1 MPNTINQILNTFPE
15 VGPISHKERVDH
27 TPISDG
33 EWKTLLGTEG
43 ERGISRFYPK
53 DPGRSEILKKYGTY
67 HIKYNINAEP
77 DFSNF
82 AIAQVKISN
91 MSANRQ
97 GNNFPNADAKLVGTK
112 WATDRGLFDKQS
124 IENYRKD
131 NNLTWHEK
139 CDGVTMELVPEEI
152 HSNFPHLGGV
162 SIMSHVINEDGVT
175 VGSVIIKAHQSV
187 IEFQETINNA
197 TIIAKDFI
205 SAQTGR
211 FMSENFKQINAAGV
225 DEAVNSA
232 MFAAVLSTTKN
243 TISVIKGEE
252 SATEAIKEILYD
264 TSSAAVLGYTTGVVK
279 DVFNI
284 GELGDAALLVNGTI
298 QISKQVFSY
307 VNGEIDERQLLNNVA
322 ESTAYLAAAYVGRI
336 IGSQLIPIPIVGSYI
351 GEMITT
357 AICSEVI
364 STIKTTKEFEKK
376 NKKYISLYHRA
387 EREIKASN
395 ERLKSIIEAE
405 NEELKIIIREGFES
419 IYNGINDNSYDLM
432 IKGLGAIGS
441 KFGISEEELK
451 KDRVTRE
458 NIFKNRDK
466 VITIG
471 KGV

>member
-1 MPNTINQILNTFPE
+1 MSTTKLEEYKKMNHDLANIDPNRGGSPNKSKGYYAEIVNTTENNLERIKNNTAARECVINNNGPADAIVVYKNGQTGRQIQDKVGYTF
-15 VGPISHKERVDH
+15 SQ
-27 TPISDG
+27 
-33 EWKTLLGTEG
+33 
-43 ERGISRFYPK
+43 
-53 DPGRSEILKKYGTY
+53 LKN
-67 HIKYNINAEP
+67 NINSGKYDNMIFRINKDHP
-77 DFSNF
+77 VLKNKK
-82 AIAQVKISN
+82 AINLLKQEARQHNIKIEIGKTTEKEVLELAKNTTNESKLRNAIGLDDTKAPVSASVFTAKTFLKDSVKNS
-91 MSANRQ
+91 
-97 GNNFPNADAKLVGTK
+97 
-112 WATDRGLFDKQS
+112 
-124 IENYRKD
+124 
-131 NNLTWHEK
+131 
-139 CDGVTMELVPEEI
+139 
-152 HSNFPHLGGV
+152 
-162 SIMSHVINEDGVT
+162 
-175 VGSVIIKAHQSV
+175 
-187 IEFQETINNA
+187 
-197 TIIAKDFI
+197 KDFI
-205 SAQTGR
+205 SENTGR

-264 TSSAAVLGYTTGVVK
+264 TSSAAVLGYATGVVK